1 MSAIYIDREIWLS
14 NMSKVELREYQKK
27 ILENARAEL
36 RRHRRVLLQAPT
48 GAGKTALA
56 SFMAGESAS
65 RGLPVWFVCHRAELV
80 AQTSYT
86 FEKFGIDHGL
96 IAAGRANDRSQIV
109 NICSIDTVKNRLA
122 IVTPPKLIIFD
133 ECHHLGATGWTRV
146 QNAFPDA
153 WNIGL
158 SATPQRLDGK
168 GLNDNFDALVLGPRV
183 SWLIEHGFLSPYRA
197 YAPSE
202 PNMKGI
208 KKSMGDYARAE
219 TEEVMDKPTLTGDA
233 ITHWLKYARGMRS
246 VAFGVT
252 VKHSQHIAEQFRASG
267 IPAAHLDGSTPKAER
282 SRIIRDFAD
291 GRLLVLSN
299 VDLFG
304 EGFDLSAIAQKEVT
318 IDCVLQMR
326 PTQSLA
332 LHLQQVGRALRPAPG
347 KTAIILDHAGN
358 IHRHGLPD
366 EDREWSLEG
375 RKKEN
380 RKGENDNT
388 PPPPVTCESCFGQI
402 RRPAPSVCPYCG
414 GALAPNVREITVG
427 DGELK
432 EITEREK
439 AEIKRRRLREQAEAE
454 TFEDLVR
461 LGAARGYSSP
471 QGWAY
476 RVIQS
481 RKRRSY
487 G

>member
-1 MSAIYIDREIWLS
+1 MSR
-14 NMSKVELREYQKK
+14 VELRAYQKS
-27 ILENARAEL
+27 IIEDARAAM
-36 RRHRRVLLQAPT
+36 RRSRRVLLQAPT

-56 SFMAGESAS
+56 TFMSGESAA

-86 FEKFGIDHGL
+86 FKKFGIDHGF
-96 IAAGRANDRSQIV
+96 IASGHAHDRTKNV
-109 NICSIDTVKNRLA
+109 HICSIDTVKNRLA
-122 IVTPPKLIIFD
+122 VVTPPRLIIFD
-133 ECHHLGATGWTRV
+133 ECHHLGAAGWTRV
-146 QNAFPDA
+146 QEAFPDA

-168 GLNDNFDALVLGPRV
+168 GLNDNFEEIVLGPRV
-183 SWLIEHGFLSPYRA
+183 SWLIENGFLSPYRA

-202 PNMKGI
+202 PDMKGI
-208 KKSMGDYARAE
+208 KKSMGDFARAE
-219 TEEVMDKPTLTGDA
+219 TEEVMDRPTLTGDA
-233 ITHWLKYARGMRS
+233 ITHWRRYANGLRS

-252 VKHSQHIAEQFRASG
+252 VKHSQHIAEQFRAAG
-267 IPAAHLDGSTPKAER
+267 IPAAHLDGSTPKFER
-282 SRIIRDFAD
+282 ARIIRDFAD

-332 LHLQQVGRALRPAPG
+332 LHLQQVGRALRPSEG

-375 RKKEN
+375 RKKEK
-380 RKGENDNT
+380 RTGANDNG
-388 PPPPVTCESCFGQI
+388 PPPPVTCEGCFGQI
-402 RRPAPSVCPYCG
+402 RRPAPPVCPYCG
-414 GALAPNVREITVG
+414 TRIAPNVRDITVS

-439 AEIKRRRLREQAEAE
+439 SEIKRRRLREQAEAE

-461 LGAARGYSSP
+461 LGASRGYSSP